1 MKKIVSA
8 FFLLIV
14 IIPSCKVLIAKNV
27 ILTPAEKSS
36 FREVSK
42 YADIVTFIHD
52 LDNSSSL
59 LSVETIGHS
68 VEGRNIFVLKFST
81 TTFGSDKSK
90 IRVLI
95 HAQQHGN
102 EQSGKEGAL
111 LIARELLK
119 PENRALF
126 DHIDLAIVPQVNPD
140 GSEKNTRRNGNNA
153 DLNRNHLI
161 MTEPEVLALHRLF
174 DNYLFE
180 VTMDVHEYFPY
191 SEDWKVLGYRRNSDI
206 LVGFNTHPLI
216 SSIIREYQLKKCW
229 PYLSSQLESK
239 GVSNSIYSP
248 GGPPDIDYVRFSTF
262 DINDG
267 RQSYGI
273 QNTFSFIQEGLN
285 GEDGYVDNLAHRAY
299 SQSQGMYF
307 MLKFVSEHYIEMKS
321 IIETQRRTQSLTEPL
336 IPLRLEHMAD
346 GSKFSMP
353 VYSYKTGRDSI
364 VIVNDFRPKV
374 VPTLLIHR
382 PSGYLIPKSDSK
394 LVDWIVRQGFDITP
408 FSVKNPIIEELYIK
422 SIDSIDFERDII
434 ASANVEERV
443 VQKSS
448 INIGEYIYVSTKQL
462 KGHLLIIGIEPQSEL
477 GLATYPQF
485 SYLMKA
491 ESIYPVIRIRVK
503 E

>member
-1 MKKIVSA
+1 MKKNIFISI
-8 FFLLIV
+8 LLIV
-14 IIPSCKVLIAKNV
+14 IFASCKTLIARDM

-59 LSVETIGHS
+59 LTVETIGHS
-68 VEGRNIFVLKFST
+68 VEGRNVYALKFST

-119 PENRALF
+119 PENSVIF

-140 GSEKNTRRNGNNA
+140 GSEKNIRRNGNNV

-161 MTEPEVLALHRLF
+161 MTEPEVLALHKLF
-174 DNYLFE
+174 DKYLFE

-191 SEDWKVLGYRRNSDI
+191 SKEWERLGYRKNSDI
-206 LVGFNTHPLI
+206 LLGFNTHPLI
-216 SSIIREYQLKKCW
+216 PESIREYQLKKCW

-248 GGPPDIDYVRFSTF
+248 GGPPEIDYVRFSTF

-267 RQSYGI
+267 RQSFGI

-285 GEDGYVDNLAHRAY
+285 GEDGYVENLAHRAY
-299 SQSQGMYF
+299 SQSQGIYF
-307 MLKFVSEHYIEMKS
+307 LLKYVSEHYIEIKS
-321 IIETQRRTQSLTEPL
+321 TVETLRRTQSLTESI
-336 IPLRLEHMAD
+336 IPLRMEHMPD
-346 GSKFSMP
+346 GSKFNMP
-353 VYSYKTGRDSI
+353 VYSYKTGKDSTL
-364 VIVNDFRPKV
+364 VVNDFRPKV
-374 VPTLLIHR
+374 VPTLTIQR
-382 PSGYLIPKSDSK
+382 PSGYLFPKSDLK
-394 LVDWIVRQGFDITP
+394 LIDWIIRQGFEITP
-408 FSVKNPIIEELYIK
+408 FSVKNPIMEELYIK

-434 ASANVEERV
+434 AAANVEEKEI
-443 VQKSS
+443 QKSS
-448 INIGEYIYVSTKQL
+448 INIDDYIYVSTKQL
-462 KGHLLIIGIEPQSEL
+462 KGHLLIIGVEPQSEL
-477 GLATYPQF
+477 GIATYPQF

-491 ESIYPVIRIRVK
+491 ESIYPVIRIREK
-503 E
+503 Q